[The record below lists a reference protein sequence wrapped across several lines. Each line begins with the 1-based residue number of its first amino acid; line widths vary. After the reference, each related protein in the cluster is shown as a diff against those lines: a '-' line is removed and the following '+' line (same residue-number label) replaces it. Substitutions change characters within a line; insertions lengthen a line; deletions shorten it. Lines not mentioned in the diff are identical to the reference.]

1 MSHNYQAEN
10 IIVLEGLEAV
20 RKRPGMYIGNT
31 GKEGLHRCLGEILD
45 NSVDEFMAGF
55 ATHIRVVV
63 DKQFVLVADDGRGI
77 PTDIHPKTGK
87 SAVETIMTVLHSGGK
102 FDQKNYQFSGG
113 LHGVGASVV
122 NALSEKMQVFVLR
135 NQQVHF
141 IEFQFGKTTHPL
153 VTFNLEKFSQ
163 QFPEI
168 AKHSVWQTSGTIV
181 AFWPDRQI
189 FETVDFDV
197 NEIQEL
203 LKNTAYLNQNLRIS
217 YAFRSSDQIAEYCF
231 PDGIRAYLTE
241 LTQGEQL
248 LLPCIYLQG
257 KETNFQLELVLAYSD
272 GYNEKLFAYTNGI
285 FNPEGG
291 MHVTGLRTA
300 LTRVINNYSL
310 EKGLLKKDERFSAE
324 DLKEGLRAI
333 LSVKMLDPQFTSQSK
348 VKLGSTIARTYTD
361 KIVSEQLAIFLEE
374 HPKEAQAIVQKAQL
388 AMKARLA
395 AKAARET
402 VLRKGVMDS
411 LALPGKLADCSEKD
425 PAKSELFIVEGDS
438 AGGSAKQG
446 RDRHTQAILPLRGK
460 VLNTEKATLDKIMNY
475 EGIKNMIIALGTG
488 IGEAFD
494 ILSLIHISEPTRP
507 Y

>member
-55 ATHIRVVV
+55 ASHIRVVV
-63 DKQFVLVADDGRGI
+63 DKQFVLIADDGRGI

-153 VTFNLEKFSQ
+153 VTFNLEEFSQ
-163 QFPEI
+163 KFPEI

-217 YAFRSSDQIAEYCF
+217 FAFRSSDQIAEYCF

-241 LTQGEQL
+241 ITHGEQ
-248 LLPCIYLQG
+248 
-257 KETNFQLELVLAYSD
+257 
-272 GYNEKLFAYTNGI
+272 
-285 FNPEGG
+285 
-291 MHVTGLRTA
+291 H
-300 LTRVINNYSL
+300 
-310 EKGLLKKDERFSAE
+310 
-324 DLKEGLRAI
+324 
-333 LSVKMLDPQFTSQSK
+333 
-348 VKLGSTIARTYTD
+348 
-361 KIVSEQLAIFLEE
+361 
-374 HPKEAQAIVQKAQL
+374 
-388 AMKARLA
+388 
-395 AKAARET
+395 
-402 VLRKGVMDS
+402 
-411 LALPGKLADCSEKD
+411 
-425 PAKSELFIVEGDS
+425 
-438 AGGSAKQG
+438 
-446 RDRHTQAILPLRGK
+446 
-460 VLNTEKATLDKIMNY
+460 
-475 EGIKNMIIALGTG
+475 
-488 IGEAFD
+488 
-494 ILSLIHISEPTRP
+494 
-507 Y
+507 